1 MNQRVAGETV
11 ALELLHMLLGE
22 PSGDTVE
29 VAVAFVKECGATL
42 LEVSPRVFDI
52 FRGILQEGDLEYTS
66 KCLVESLVSINFEN
80 HKAIRPELDLLD
92 EKVTHIISLFDEIDP
107 ETSLDV
113 FKPDP
118 EFHQNERKY
127 EQLKRKILG
136 EEDTEEE
143 DHTETDLVSLR
154 RKIYQT
160 ITSSLNYEDAG
171 HKLLQLLRIKPGQEM
186 ELCVMILECCTEE
199 ITYRSFYGH
208 LAHRFCLKSKAY
220 IECFKNLFMQ
230 QYVTLHR
237 LETNKLR
244 IVAMFFAHVLAA
256 DALPWE
262 VLGNIRLTEEDTTT
276 FSRIFVKILFQ
287 ELSEKLGVRG
297 LDEKLQDPAME
308 ETFEPIFPKDHPKN
322 MRFSIN
328 FFTSIG
334 LGGITG
340 KLRQLLQALY

>member
-1 MNQRVAGETV
+1 
-11 ALELLHMLLGE
+11 MLLGE

-136 EEDTEEE
+136 EEE

-199 ITYRSFYGH
+199 ITYRSFY
-208 LAHRFCLKSKAY
+208 
-220 IECFKNLFMQ
+220 
-230 QYVTLHR
+230 
-237 LETNKLR
+237 
-244 IVAMFFAHVLAA
+244 
-256 DALPWE
+256 
-262 VLGNIRLTEEDTTT
+262 EEDTTT

-287 ELSEKLGVRG
+287 ELSEKLGVG

-322 MRFSIN
+322 MRFSMK
-328 FFTSIG
+328 FFTFIG